1 MHSVP
6 TTAVPRRTPVF
17 LAAACV
23 AFLAVFLAA
32 PVGAARAADAPPPA
46 VSEPA
51 APRDALGRDT
61 PEGFVRGL
69 VKAMAEQDFARAAQY
84 LDLSGISQS
93 RRAARG
99 EETARNLLK
108 MLDEG
113 GWLATKWQLSDKPQG
128 SLDDGLAPDL
138 ERFATVRTPKGNV
151 DLFAQRVKGPDG
163 APIWLVS
170 ARTVTA
176 IPGLLAHVDTG
187 LIERIIPEWL
197 KAGPRILGAPLV
209 QWAALLAFAIAS
221 YAAAW
226 ILTALASFGLHAVW
240 RRREQSLRVRLVEAA
255 MPPLRICLAV
265 WLFAL
270 GGLYLGV
277 AVVARQ
283 VFGLAA
289 EVVGW
294 VGLGWFLWRIADALG
309 AAGIEAISQR
319 NQWEAL
325 SAIRFFRRAAKFLV
339 IAAVAIVVLHT
350 LGFNVSAGLAAL
362 GIGGIA
368 VALGAQKTVENLIGS
383 LTLIADHPVR
393 EGDFCRFGNGTL
405 GLVEEIGMRST
416 RIRTLDRTVITV
428 PNGEFSA
435 LQIENFAVR
444 DKFWFHPTLSLR
456 YETTPDQMRYLLVEL
471 RAMLYGHPR
480 VDPDPAR
487 VRFTGLGADSL
498 SIEIFAYIDTVEIN
512 EFLEIQEDLTLRIMD
527 IVAASGASFAF
538 PSQTVYMAKDEEPDT
553 EKRRAVEEKV
563 KAWREAGEMQ
573 LPSFTPERID
583 ALRGSIPYPP
593 EGSVRGGSAAAAAEE
608 DAPPPP
614 PHQSVREKDAVYR
627 FLRRLGIRRS

>member
-1 MHSVP
+1 LRSVS
-6 TTAVPRRTPVF
+6 TMAILRRFST
-17 LAAACV
+17 AACV
-23 AFLAVFLAA
+23 ALLAAFLAV
-32 PVGAARAADAPPPA
+32 PGGAARAADAPPPA

-69 VKAMAEQDFARAAQY
+69 VKAMGEQDFARAAQY
-84 LDLSGISQS
+84 LDLSGIAQS

-108 MLDEG
+108 VLDEG
-113 GWLATKWQLSDKPQG
+113 GWLAAKWQLSDKPEG
-128 SLDDGLAPDL
+128 SLDDGLDADL

-151 DLFAQRVKGPDG
+151 DLIAQRVKGADG
-163 APIWLVS
+163 GFIWLVS
-170 ARTVTA
+170 AKTVAA

-187 LIERIIPEWL
+187 LVERILPEWL

-209 QWAALLAFAIAS
+209 QWGALAAFAVVS
-221 YAAAW
+221 YLAAWLVTTLAAAG
-226 ILTALASFGLHAVW
+226 LRALW
-240 RRREQSLRVRLVEAA
+240 RRREESLRLRLVNAA

-283 VFGLAA
+283 VFGLFA
-289 EVVGW
+289 EVAGW
-294 VGLGWFLWRIADALG
+294 VGLGWFLWRIVDALG
-309 AAGIEAISQR
+309 AAGIAAISQR

-325 SAIRFFRRAAKFLV
+325 SAIRFFRRVAKFLV

-350 LGFNVSAGLAAL
+350 LGFDVSTGLAAL

-368 VALGAQKTVENLIGS
+368 VALGAQKTMENLIGS

-393 EGDFCRFGNGTL
+393 EGDFCRFGSGTL

-416 RIRTLDRTVITV
+416 RIRTLDRTIITV
-428 PNGEFSA
+428 PNGEFSS
-435 LQIENFAVR
+435 LQIENFAMR

-471 RAMLYGHPR
+471 RAMLYSHPR

-498 SIEIFAYIDTVEIN
+498 SIEIFAYVDTTDIN

-527 IVAASGASFAF
+527 IVAASGTSFAF
-538 PSQTVYMAKDEEPDT
+538 PSQTVYMAKDEEPDA
-553 EKRRAVEEKV
+553 EKRRTAEEKV

-573 LPSFTPERID
+573 LPSFAPERID

-593 EGSVRGGSAAAAAEE
+593 EGSVKGAAAAAAAADE
-608 DAPPPP
+608 DAPPQT
-614 PHQSVREKDAVYR
+614 PHQSVREKDAIYR
-627 FLRRLGIRRS
+627 FLRHLGIRRS